1 MNVFKEITAILGWL
15 SGSLAG
21 IAAVFFACG
30 YLIKRAHLNL
40 LGISALFSFTQE
52 QYMQEGARF
61 VAEMAD
67 LLARIA
73 LPVIMLVITVVAV
86 GFLLW
91 QTPLRRLTA
100 PAQTRFTEFVQC
112 RRLACQSAAYGIL
125 LILLI
130 LLIDREL
137 SLFGA
142 PLAISDLLFAPSVK
156 AVGDAGQIR
165 EWLVT
170 GDRLSLDNLYF
181 NLTLSVLKSGA
192 LLLLA
197 WRIVEPWRLR
207 ILLAAPFALAFLLS
221 VLMLPMSYG
230 VLKRPARF
238 PRISVDSESKMLAS
252 VQGNLYLLDKTGDE
266 FVLWEAS
273 TRRVLWVPR
282 DEVKSAEIG
291 QARFLFGG
299 EKEVIP

>member
-40 LGISALFSFTQE
+40 LGISALFSFSEE

-61 VAEMAD
+61 IADMAD

-73 LPVIMLVITVVAV
+73 LPLLVLVIVVVAAGCLV
-86 GFLLW
+86 WRTG
-91 QTPLRRLTA
+91 LRRRLDS
-100 PAQTRFTEFVQC
+100 TRLWCMRFAEC
-112 RRLACQSAAYGIL
+112 RPVACRSVAYAIILVL
-125 LILLI
+125 LILF
-130 LLIDREL
+130 IDREL
-137 SLFGA
+137 SLFKA
-142 PLAISDLLFAPSVK
+142 PLAVSDLLFVQSVAPG
-156 AVGDAGQIR
+156 GDAGQIR
-165 EWLVT
+165 EWLWA
-170 GDRLSLDNLYF
+170 GDWASLDNVYF
-181 NLTLSVLKSGA
+181 NLTLSVIKAGA

-207 ILLAAPFALAFLLS
+207 ILLTAPFALVSLLS
-221 VLMLPMSYG
+221 VLLLPMSYG
-230 VLKRPARF
+230 VLKVPARF
-238 PRISVDSESKMLAS
+238 PRVLVESESKMLTT
-252 VQGNLYLLDKTGDE
+252 VRGELYLLDKTGDE
-266 FVLWEAS
+266 FVLWESAA
-273 TRRVLWVPR
+273 RRVLWVPR

-299 EKEVIP
+299 KR